1 MLRLDKIFFDAI
13 TADAE
18 LMQAVGGRVKSTCF
32 EVSPDEQ
39 DNTPLPYI
47 LILDA
52 GKQPAQT
59 TKDDEWMPSQW
70 RVGAGVE
77 VGAKSPNE
85 VDALVMKA
93 MKAIAEYSSTIADQ
107 GEEIPYPA
115 RIVSVADT
123 YDAMTSDRSY
133 RKALKDEVA
142 LKELRDCSG
151 TQFDPA
157 IVAAFLALCAHY
169 RDSIREHVSEFAI
182 ASKHSKGA

>member
-47 LILDA
+47 LILDE
-52 GKQPAQT
+52 GKQPSAT

-70 RVGAGVE
+70 RVSAGVE
-77 VGAKSPNE
+77 VGAVSPNE

-93 MKAIAEYSSTIADQ
+93 MKAIAEYISNLADQ
-107 GEEIPYPA
+107 GEEIPYLNEGFPQ
-115 RIVSVADT
+115 
-123 YDAMTSDRSY
+123 
-133 RKALKDEVA
+133 
-142 LKELRDCSG
+142 
-151 TQFDPA
+151 TQGIQWDWTKPCYWD
-157 IVAAFLALCAHY
+157 IAHY
-169 RDSIREHVSEFAI
+169 QCDIDYIDDDEQD
-182 ASKHSKGA
+182 

>member
-47 LILDA
+47 VIRDL
-52 GKQPAQT
+52 GKQPSQT

-70 RVGAGVE
+70 NVGAGIE
-77 VGAKSPNE
+77 VGAASPNE

-93 MKAIAEYSSTIADQ
+93 MKAIANHISTLASQ
-107 GEEIPYPA
+107 GEEIPYLNEGFPQ
-115 RIVSVADT
+115 
-123 YDAMTSDRSY
+123 
-133 RKALKDEVA
+133 
-142 LKELRDCSG
+142 
-151 TQFDPA
+151 TQGVDWDWTKPCYWD
-157 IVAAFLALCAHY
+157 LAQYQCY
-169 RDSIREHVSEFAI
+169 VTNEDDGQE
-182 ASKHSKGA
+182 